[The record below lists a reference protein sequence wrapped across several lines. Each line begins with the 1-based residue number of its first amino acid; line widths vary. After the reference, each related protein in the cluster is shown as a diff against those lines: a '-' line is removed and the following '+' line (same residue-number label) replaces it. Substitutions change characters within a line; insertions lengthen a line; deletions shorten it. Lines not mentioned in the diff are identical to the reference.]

1 MMLRWSFGL
10 EREADAVEAAVDA
23 VLADGYRCGDIKT
36 PGCKLVGTV
45 EMGDAVV
52 SISVGESDI
61 DNLAAHALRLSLLPK
76 LSQEFTTIMKED
88 GVSLADM
95 LQGLE
100 QERDEIWRER
110 PAGHA

>member
-23 VLADGYRCGDIKT
+23 VLADDYRCGDIKT

-52 SISVGESDI
+52 AK
-61 DNLAAHALRLSLLPK
+61 LAA
-76 LSQEFTTIMKED
+76 
-88 GVSLADM
+88 
-95 LQGLE
+95 
-100 QERDEIWRER
+100 
-110 PAGHA
+110 